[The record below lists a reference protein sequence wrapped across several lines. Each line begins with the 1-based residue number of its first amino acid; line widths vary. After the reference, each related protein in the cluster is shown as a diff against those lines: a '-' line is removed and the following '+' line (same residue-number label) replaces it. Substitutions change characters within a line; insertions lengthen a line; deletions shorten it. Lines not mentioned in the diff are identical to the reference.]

1 MKKIF
6 FIVLGIAFSFTSCEK
21 DDICDANTPTTPQV
35 VIEFYDI
42 SNPETL
48 KNVTDLSIIGID
60 GNGTLSFTDVSK
72 IMLPLKTMS
81 DLTQYQFV
89 INSSDD
95 TLKNEDL
102 LDFNYSRK
110 NEYISRACGFKT
122 LFYLDAANPILLT
135 DAPTSDGIWIQNI
148 TITNSNII
156 NEIETHVKI
165 YF

>member
-42 SNPETL
+42 ENPETP
-48 KNVTDLSIIGID
+48 KNVFDLNVLGID
-60 GNGTLSFTDVSK
+60 GNGTLSFTNVSK
-72 IMLPLKTMS
+72 IMLPLKTMA
-81 DLTQYQFV
+81 DLTQFQLV
-89 INSSDD
+89 KNSNDD

-110 NEYISRACGFKT
+110 DEYISRACGFKT
-122 LFYLDAANPILLT
+122 LFYLDAANPVKLT
-135 DAPTSDGIWIQNI
+135 DSPTTDGFWIQNI
-148 TITNSNII
+148 SVTNSNII
-156 NEIETHVKI
+156 NENETHVKI